1 MRKTSMWRLVAALF
15 ALVLVAAAC
24 GDSDGGDAD
33 SAADT
38 ETETEVTLAQSDE
51 SLLDTVQA
59 RGTVNCGIPTSAVA
73 FATQD
78 ANGNWVGFDVDY
90 CKAVAAA
97 VLGDADLVTYVP
109 LTAAE
114 RFTAIQ
120 VGDADLLMRTTTW
133 TQGRD
138 ASGDQAMDF
147 GPTTYFDG
155 QQLMGRSS
163 DGFSNSSTV
172 ADIGGTSVCTNAG
185 TTTEKNVSDAAKSAG
200 VEFTLITVE
209 DFPAAMEG
217 FIAGTCDIV
226 TTDGSGLVGEAATQ
240 EANAD
245 GDWVIFPPAPI
256 SKEPLGPVYP
266 QNDSKW
272 GDVINWVVFASII
285 ADEQGITAAN
295 AQAMFDEQ
303 DALFQAG
310 GEGLNAEV
318 YRLLGGDG
326 ELQTALGLDPS
337 AFLWSISA
345 VGNYDEIYTR
355 NLVPV
360 GLTRTGSANARWT
373 EGGLVYA
380 PPAR

>member
-1 MRKTSMWRLVAALF
+1 MRKTKTMRLLAALF

-24 GDSDGGDAD
+24 GDSDGGDAGD
-33 SAADT
+33 ADGT
-38 ETETEVTLAQSDE
+38 ETETEVTLAQSGE
-51 SLLDTVQA
+51 SLLDVVIA
-59 RGTVNCGIPTSAVA
+59 RGTVNCGVPTSAVA

-78 ANGNWVGFDVDY
+78 ANGNWVGFDIDY
-90 CKAVAAA
+90 CRAVAAA
-97 VLGDADLVTYVP
+97 VLGDADAVTYVP

-155 QQLMGRSS
+155 QQLMGRQS
-163 DGFSNSSTV
+163 DGFSNASTV
-172 ADIGGTSVCTNAG
+172 ADIGGASVCTNAG
-185 TTTEKNVSDAAKSAG
+185 TTTEKNVTDAAASAG
-200 VEFTLITVE
+200 VEFNLITVE

-303 DALFQAG
+303 DALFQDG

-337 AFLWSISA
+337 AFLRSIEQ

-373 EGGLVYA
+373 EGGLMYA